1 MPPAEVIER
10 RIAAKLKAAS
20 PADAP
25 FAEALAGKMATE
37 GYKIASSLIACEIN
51 RADLTAETMANLEA
65 VIHVTGRGSHWC

>member
-1 MPPAEVIER
+1 LPPAEVIER

-37 GYKIASSLIACEIN
+37 GYKIASSLIAGEIN
-51 RADLTAETMANLEA
+51 RADLTVAAA
-65 VIHVTGRGSHWC
+65 ASVYDH